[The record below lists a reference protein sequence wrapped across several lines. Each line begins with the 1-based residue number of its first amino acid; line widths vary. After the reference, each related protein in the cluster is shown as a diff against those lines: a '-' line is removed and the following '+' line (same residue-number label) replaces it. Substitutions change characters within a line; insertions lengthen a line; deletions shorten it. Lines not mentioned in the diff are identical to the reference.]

1 MHCLKFPGAV
11 CPARRTWRSQLASRP
26 IYWEIAMKSERST
39 CSACFKTCRLSA
51 LSLGGTFQS
60 GTAVMCGATGT
71 AAELQMKYRQ
81 FFFPALHPAIDDTK
95 ISRWISTTSW
105 VTLSIAET
113 YSLRRQ
119 RHLEEKGRSSR
130 EPWHYGDVAGGMR
143 RSSGENS
150 ELWCSGVNARGRAA
164 INRSGGWSGWL
175 WRGVKQV
182 FKNELLDHEAAA
194 CTGSGTIAATQAPPR
209 HGFTFVC

>member
-1 MHCLKFPGAV
+1 MHCLKLSGAV

-71 AAELQMKYRQ
+71 SRVANEIQAILFPGLTSSDRRYKNKQMD
-81 FFFPALHPAIDDTK
+81 IDHLVGHF
-95 ISRWISTTSW
+95 IN
-105 VTLSIAET
+105 
-113 YSLRRQ
+113 RRDIFITDDNGIWKK
-119 RHLEEKGRSSR
+119 KGRSSR